1 MGLDMFLYKVKR
13 DEVAYW
19 RKANAIHGW
28 FERKF
33 ADDDGG
39 LENCRD
45 YYVSKE
51 DLIELRNTCQTILDK
66 AVITVHKVKNG
77 ERLNSAT
84 GEWEPMYEDGE
95 VIENPELAE
104 ELLPTQHGFF
114 FGNTDYDQW
123 YIENL
128 KSTIKQIDRVL
139 ETTDFDKEDVVYSA
153 WW

>member
-1 MGLDMFLYKVKR
+1 MGLDMFLYKVKH

-33 ADDDGG
+33 GDDKG

-51 DLIELRNTCQTILDK
+51 DLIELRDTCQKVLDK
-66 AVITVHKVKNG
+66 AVVTIRQVKNG
-77 ERLNSAT
+77 EKLNKDT
-84 GEWEPMYEDGE
+84 GKWEPIYEDGE
-95 VIENPELAE
+95 VIDNIELAQ
-104 ELLPTQHGFF
+104 ELLPTQDGFF
-114 FGNTDYDQW
+114 FGSTDYDKW
-123 YIENL
+123 YIEEL
-128 KSTIKQIDRVL
+128 KSTIKQIDKVL
-139 ETTDFDKEDVVYSA
+139 ETTDFDHENICYSA